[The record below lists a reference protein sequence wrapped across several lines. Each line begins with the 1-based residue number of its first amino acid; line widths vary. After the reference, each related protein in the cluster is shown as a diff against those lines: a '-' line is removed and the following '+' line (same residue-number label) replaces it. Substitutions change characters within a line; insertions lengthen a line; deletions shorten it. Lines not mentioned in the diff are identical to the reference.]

1 MKEEI
6 ENIEEE
12 GEEDVDIEE
21 VIEEAM
27 EMTTGEKINLIEEK
41 TNLIEEKTNLIEE
54 KTNLIE
60 EKTNLIEE
68 KTNLIEEKNIV
79 EIMTMTTT
87 EITPTQEEE
96 VLEVVEIEEDIEVDH
111 QEEVEEEVTEVKG
124 VNTSKKSEKCF

>member
-1 MKEEI
+1 MNHLSLTSKSEKLMKEEI

-27 EMTTGEKINLIEEK
+27 EMTTGEKI
-41 TNLIEEKTNLIEE
+41 NLIEE

>member
-1 MKEEI
+1 MREEI

-27 EMTTGEKINLIEEK
+27 EMTTGEM

-60 EKTNLIEE
+60 EKNNLIEE

-96 VLEVVEIEEDIEVDH
+96 VLEVVEIEEDIEADH

>member
-1 MKEEI
+1 MNHLSLTSKSEKLMKEEI

-27 EMTTGEKINLIEEK
+27 EMTTGEKI
-41 TNLIEEKTNLIEE
+41 
-54 KTNLIE
+54 
-60 EKTNLIEE
+60 NLIEE